1 MICAESFAGRFMS
14 PNWGIHPQSS
24 PRASNATPCPYE
36 SGWLTRSSQR
46 FGVAADTAQTDAR
59 IGVDIGGT
67 FTDLVLLAGGRV
79 AAIGKALTTPADPS
93 VAVAEGVRALLAE
106 ADPGQVGEV
115 VHGTTLVANALI
127 ERTGALTSLFTTRGV
142 RDALAIRRE
151 HRYDLYDLFLE
162 LPEPLVPRRR
172 RWEVSERVLAD
183 GSVDRPLDEA
193 EVRRLARR
201 ARRERIEAVAV
212 CFLHSYRHPDHERRA
227 AAILAEEL
235 PGVPVSA
242 SCDVVPELGEYVR
255 ASTTVANAYVRPLMD
270 RYLGTLERRL
280 GEAGLRCPLHL
291 MLSTGGLATVDTG
304 RRFPV
309 RLAESGPAA
318 GTLSAAFFGTAAG
331 ERDVLGFD
339 MGGTTA
345 KAALVED
352 GEPLLAREHEVARVY
367 RFAPESGLPLRVP
380 VVDLIEIGAGG
391 GSIARVDRFGLPKV
405 GPDSAGAE
413 PGPACYGRGGRLP
426 TVTDADVLLG
436 YLDPRFFLGGE
447 MPLDV
452 DAARAA
458 VGAIAAHL
466 GLGLAEAAA
475 GVHQVVDENM
485 AGAARMHA
493 IERGRDLRRFAL
505 VATGG
510 AGPVHAWGVARR
522 LGIRRLVLPPS
533 AGVASAFGM
542 LTAPPAFDFA
552 RSLPAGL
559 ADVSWTEVRA
569 AVAEMR
575 RAGTAQLARAG
586 LRSSDASV
594 ALAADVRYRGQGEG
608 VTVALGEALDRRPDR
623 QVAEAFEAAY
633 VRLYG
638 RRPPGV
644 EPEVLTWR
652 VRVSGPRPAL
662 AARAGA
668 AALGPSRKGSR
679 PVWSE
684 ERHAFVDAGIWDRY
698 RLAPGDRVEGPAVV
712 EERESSAV
720 IGPGGRGRVDAHGNL
735 VVELP

>member
-1 MICAESFAGRFMS
+1 MS
-14 PNWGIHPQSS
+14 
-24 PRASNATPCPYE
+24 
-36 SGWLTRSSQR
+36 
-46 FGVAADTAQTDAR
+46 VR

-67 FTDLVLLAGGRV
+67 FTDLVLLVGGRV
-79 AAIGKALTTPADPS
+79 AAVGKALTTPADPS
-93 VAVAEGVRALLAE
+93 VAVAEGVAALLAE
-106 ADPGQVGEV
+106 ADPAGVAEV

-127 ERTGALTSLFTTRGV
+127 ERRGARTCLVTTRGV

-162 LPEPLVPRRR
+162 LPEPLVPRRL
-172 RWEVSERVLAD
+172 RWEVGERVLAD
-183 GSVDRPLDEA
+183 GTVDRPLDEV

-201 ARRERIEAVAV
+201 ARREGVEAVAV

-227 AAILAEEL
+227 AAVLATEL
-235 PGVPVSA
+235 PGAPVSA

-255 ASTTVANAYVRPLMD
+255 ASTTAANAYVRPLMD
-270 RYLGTLERRL
+270 RYLATMERRL
-280 GEAGLRCPLHL
+280 EAAGLRCPLHL
-291 MLSTGGLATVDTG
+291 MLSTGGLATVDAG

-318 GTLSAAFFGTAAG
+318 GALSAAFSGAAAG

-345 KAALVED
+345 KAALVEA

-367 RFAPESGLPLRVP
+367 RFAAGSGLPLRVP
-380 VVDLIEIGAGG
+380 VIDLIEIGAGG

-405 GPDSAGAE
+405 GPESAGAE
-413 PGPACYGRGGRLP
+413 PGPACYGRGGDRP
-426 TVTDADVLLG
+426 TVTDADLLLG
-436 YLDPRFFLGGE
+436 YLDPCFFLGGD
-447 MPLDV
+447 MALDV
-452 DAARAA
+452 DAARSA
-458 VGAIAAHL
+458 VGGLAAGL
-466 GLGLAEAAA
+466 GLDLAEAAA
-475 GVHQVVDENM
+475 GVHQVVNESM

-522 LGIRRLVLPPS
+522 LGIRRLVLPPA

-559 ADVSWTEVRA
+559 DDVRWEDVGA
-569 AVAEMR
+569 AVAAMR
-575 RAGTAQLARAG
+575 AEGAAQLARAG
-586 LRSSDASV
+586 VSPGEV
-594 ALAADVRYRGQGEG
+594 AVAVTADVRYRGQGEG
-608 VTVALGEALDRRPDR
+608 VTVALGAGLGPRPAAHIR
-623 QVAEAFEAAY
+623 EAFEAAY

-662 AARAGA
+662 AGRFDGA
-668 AALGPSRKGSR
+668 AAGPARKGR
-679 PVWSE
+679 RAVWSE
-684 ERHAFVDAGIWDRY
+684 ERRAFVEADVWDRY
-698 RLAPGDRVEGPAVV
+698 RLAPGARIAGPAVV

-720 IGPGGRGRVDAHGNL
+720 IGPGGAGVIDGHGNL
-735 VVELP
+735 VVEVP